1 MAVVEKIYFK
11 KDGVWNQ
18 KKQISLDICKFKKG
32 KRNVSFISSR
42 GNSRLI
48 NDHIKGFCHAKF
60 RANFVV
66 SNIDINGLT
75 EGKLL
80 RIGDDAIIKITEVG
94 KECFIDCPIIKK
106 LNTLCLVNKQIF
118 FGEILK
124 VGVIKEK
131 DNVILI

>member
-1 MAVVEKIYFK
+1 MVTIEKIYFK
-11 KDGVWNQ
+11 KDDVWNQ
-18 KKQISLDICKFKKG
+18 MKQIDLNVCELKKG

-42 GNSRLI
+42 GDSRLI

-60 RANFVV
+60 KANFVV
-66 SNIDINGLT
+66 SNIDINDLI
-75 EGKLL
+75 EGRLL
-80 RIGDDAIIKITEVG
+80 QIGDTIIKVTEIG
-94 KECFIDCPIIKK
+94 KECFIDCPIIKR